1 MSRSTNAQRPYVYEA
16 LGSYISVVNN
26 SIHIITPYWSKFINY
41 LHQKID
47 LLIKDEFYPI
57 NTSNCEPIGFQTILC
72 TPWDKD
78 YIRTLLQKIVITS
91 YHACIILHL
100 HKTHEWFRVWSII
113 EH

>member
-1 MSRSTNAQRPYVYEA
+1 MSTLSCGHSPLIYRHLVHEFFIKTIKIMSRSTNAQRPYVYEA
-16 LGSYISVVNN
+16 LGSYISLVNN

-72 TPWDKD
+72 TP
-78 YIRTLLQKIVITS
+78 
-91 YHACIILHL
+91 
-100 HKTHEWFRVWSII
+100 
-113 EH
+113 